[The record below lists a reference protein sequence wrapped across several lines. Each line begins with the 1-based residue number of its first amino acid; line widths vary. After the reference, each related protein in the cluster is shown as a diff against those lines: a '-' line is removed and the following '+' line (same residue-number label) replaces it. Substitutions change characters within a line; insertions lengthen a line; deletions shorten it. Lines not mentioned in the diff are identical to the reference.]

1 MSAESI
7 DPAWPVVAP
16 PVWDAIPPELAQ
28 RQQWLLW
35 KYEAKP
41 GQAKPAKM
49 PYYCQGGKRT
59 GGQGDDR
66 DRMRLAT
73 LEVVRRVFDKG
84 GWTGVGF
91 GFLPGDGLI
100 GIDID
105 GAIDA
110 ETGEVQERCQKIIDA
125 CASFTEYSPSGKGVH
140 IYVLGHTATAKS
152 NDIGL
157 EMFCERQFFTV
168 TGRAWAGS
176 PATVQAIDEGV
187 LKRLHATIQDAK
199 DKRKGGAADRP
210 ATPPNAAQPSG
221 GAGGESAAAL
231 RARVEGALQAISPD
245 VGYNDWI
252 SIGWALREAFG
263 DFGFGLWDAWSSRSA
278 KYKDSADL
286 QSHWKSFAPGKSPDQ
301 AVGVI
306 FARAK
311 EHGYVPPRRAS
322 LASVGGV
329 KKKSNKAATAPD
341 GSDLPAA
348 GGPPGEGDGGGD
360 GGSGD
365 DGEGEGPG
373 PYLVR
378 NRNKP
383 VDCRENVLYCLR
395 HDPVLHGLVQH
406 NEFTELHE
414 RSRSTPWGRPP
425 GEWDEEDDL
434 MLGEY
439 LVRNHHVMSK
449 ATGTLRAGVMM
460 AARVHKFN
468 PVMDLIR
475 AEAWDGTVRL
485 PHWITDCLGVEYSD
499 YVALVGEC
507 FVKGMVARALRP
519 GCKFDYM
526 LILKGPQG
534 ARKSTVFR
542 TLAEPFFTD
551 NAIRMGDKD
560 SLMALQSI
568 WIAESS
574 ELESMSKS
582 ETNAVKQFLSASE
595 DLYRPP
601 YGARMVKRPRHAVM
615 GGTTNAD
622 VFLKDVTGD
631 RRFWPV
637 EVGDVDIDRLK
648 AMRAQLFA
656 EALVML
662 QSDDPEQRRTYPTPE
677 QERELVIPAQ
687 ERFKMTDVWED
698 ILADYVNCAGND
710 KWDSPMDPVRAE
722 REFFSTRELFDN
734 ALQIKA
740 DRIDG
745 NRMMETRIGNC
756 MKALGFDKFRES
768 KGERKRGYVRQAA
781 QQAQQGPKTGRG
793 KDDDDL
799 PI

>member
-1 MSAESI
+1 MS
-7 DPAWPVVAP
+7 PTNTWPQVDP
-16 PVWDAIPPELAQ
+16 PVWDAIPAELAL

-35 KYEAKP
+35 KYEANPSKP
-41 GQAKPAKM
+41 KPNKV
-49 PYYCQGGKRT
+49 PYYVQGGKRT
-59 GGQGDDR
+59 GGQGEDR

-73 LEVVRRVFDKG
+73 LEVVRRAFEKG
-84 GWTGVGF
+84 GWTGIGF

-105 GAIDA
+105 GVIDPD
-110 ETGEVQERCQKIIDA
+110 TGVVQERCQKIIAA
-125 CASFTEYSPSGKGVH
+125 CNSFSEISPSGKGAH
-140 IYVLGHTATAKS
+140 IYVLGHTDTNKS

-157 EMFCERQFFTV
+157 EMFCERQYFTV
-168 TGRAWAGS
+168 TGRIWPGA

-187 LKRLHATIQDAK
+187 LKRLHATINEAK
-199 DKRKGGAADRP
+199 AKRRAGTGNAP
-210 ATPPNAAQPSG
+210 TTLPFAAQPGS
-221 GAGGESAAAL
+221 ESSAEL
-231 RARVEGALQAISPD
+231 RSRVEGALQAISPD
-245 VGYNDWI
+245 VGYEDWI
-252 SIGWALREAFG
+252 SIGWALRNAFG
-263 DFGFGLWDAWSSRSA
+263 DFGFGLWNVWSSRSA
-278 KYKDSADL
+278 KYKDEADL
-286 QSHWKSFAPGKSPDQ
+286 QSHWKSFTGGKDSPDQ

-311 EHGYVPPRRAS
+311 EHGYKPPRRPNLKLIS
-322 LASVGGV
+322 
-329 KKKSNKAATAPD
+329 KKKSDGPAPAEG
-341 GSDLPAA
+341 GSND
-348 GGPPGEGDGGGD
+348 GDGGATPPND
-360 GGSGD
+360 NAA
-365 DGEGEGPG
+365 GPE

-378 NRNKP
+378 HRGKP
-383 VDCRENVLYCLR
+383 IDCRENVLYCLR
-395 HDPVLHGLVQH
+395 HDPTLIGLVQH

-414 RSRSTPWGRPP
+414 RSRPTPWGRDL

-439 LVRNHHVMSK
+439 LLRSWGVMSK

-468 PVMDLIR
+468 PVMALIKS
-475 AEAWDGTVRL
+475 ETWDGITRL
-485 PHWITDCLGVEYSD
+485 PYWLSDCLGVPESEYA
-499 YVALVGEC
+499 ALIGTC
-507 FVKGMVARALRP
+507 FIKGMVARARRP

-534 ARKSTVFR
+534 AKKSTVFR
-542 TLAEPFFTD
+542 TLSEPFFTD

-595 DLYRPP
+595 DFFRPP

-631 RRFWPV
+631 RRFWPI
-637 EVGDVDIDRLK
+637 EVGEIDIDKLK
-648 AMRAQLFA
+648 SMRGQLFA
-656 EALVML
+656 EALAML
-662 QSDDPEQRRTYPTPE
+662 ESDDAEQRRTYPTPE
-677 QERELVIPAQ
+677 QEKTLVIPAQ

-698 ILADYVNCAGND
+698 ILADYVNHQWPDKND
-710 KWDSPMDPVRAE
+710 EPGDKVRAS
-722 REFFSTRELFDN
+722 RDFFSTRELFDK
-734 ALQIKA
+734 ALQIKP

-745 NRMMETRIGNC
+745 NRLMETRIGNC
-756 MKALGFDKFRES
+756 MRALNFDKYRETQ
-768 KGERKRGYVRQAA
+768 GDRKRGYVRKPTPMNDAQLPAA
-781 QQAQQGPKTGRG
+781 ASG
-793 KDDDDL
+793 KEDDDL